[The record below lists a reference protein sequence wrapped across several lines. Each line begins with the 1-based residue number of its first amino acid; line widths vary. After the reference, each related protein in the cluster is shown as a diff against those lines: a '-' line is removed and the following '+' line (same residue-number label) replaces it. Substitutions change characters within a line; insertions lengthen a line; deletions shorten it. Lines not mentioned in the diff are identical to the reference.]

1 LQFPT
6 AFWHQLATAM
16 EAESLTL
23 PSTIRAMFVGG
34 EKMLAQRLISWWRLL
49 PPGLRFINAYGPT
62 ETTVAA
68 TICQL
73 PEEAPIDDSLREVP
87 LGRPLVHA
95 RGYVLDRELR
105 PVPIG
110 VTGEMLVGGLGLAR
124 GYLDRPALTAEKFVP
139 NPYAGMWGQPGERLY
154 RTGDLVRLLPGG
166 LLEFVGRADGQ
177 MKLRGYRIEPGE
189 IEATL
194 AGHPGVGQVVVL
206 AREDAA
212 GDVRLVAYAAAKGE
226 PVPEPAALRDYLA
239 ARLPS
244 YMVPQTVHVLPEMPV
259 SAQGK
264 VDRLAL
270 ARLAPVVRRE
280 RTAWAAPRNEV
291 EQRIAAVWRELF
303 GLNDLNGPDGIGA
316 DDNFFD
322 SGGSSLLLV
331 KLHSRLQKALER
343 TFPLVEIFKHPTI
356 RTLAASLESGQPARP
371 ALDKARTRTD
381 TRRESMRQM
390 QQLREQRRG
399 RTRER

>member
-1 LQFPT
+1 
-6 AFWHQLATAM
+6 
-16 EAESLTL
+16 
-23 PSTIRAMFVGG
+23 
-34 EKMLAQRLISWWRLL
+34 
-49 PPGLRFINAYGPT
+49 
-62 ETTVAA
+62 VAA
-68 TICQL
+68 TLCQL
-73 PEEAPIDDSLREVP
+73 PGDAPIDDTLREVP
-87 LGRPLVHA
+87 LGRPLVHS

-110 VTGEMLVGGLGLAR
+110 VTGELLIGGLGLAR

-139 NPYAGMWGQPGERLY
+139 NPYAGLWGRPGERLY

-194 AGHPGVGQVVVL
+194 AGHPAVSQVVVL
-206 AREDAA
+206 AREDPA

-226 PVPEPAALRDYLA
+226 PAPEPEALRDYLEE
-239 ARLPS
+239 RLPA
-244 YMVPQTVHVLPEMPV
+244 YMVPQTVHVLAELPV

-270 ARLAPVVRRE
+270 ARLAPETRRE
-280 RTAWAAPRNEV
+280 RKTWAAPQNEV
-291 EQRIAAVWRELF
+291 EERIAAVWRELF
-303 GLNDLNGPDGIGA
+303 GLNGLQGLNGLDDPNGIGV

-356 RTLAASLESGQPARP
+356 RTLAASLEAGQTARP
-371 ALDKARTRTD
+371 SLDKARARTD

-390 QQLREQRRG
+390 QQLRDQRRG
-399 RTRER
+399 RTKER

>member
-1 LQFPT
+1 
-6 AFWHQLATAM
+6 M
-16 EAESLTL
+16 EAESLVL
-23 PSTIRAMFVGG
+23 PPTIRAMFVGG
-34 EKMLAQRLISWWRLL
+34 EKMLAQSLVSWWKLL

-68 TICQL
+68 TLCQL
-73 PEEAPIDDSLREVP
+73 PGDMPIDDNLREVP

-95 RGYVLDRELR
+95 RGYVLDRALR

-110 VTGEMLVGGLGLAR
+110 VTGELLIGGLSLAR
-124 GYLDRPALTAEKFVP
+124 GYMDRPALTAEKFVP
-139 NPYAGMWGQPGERLY
+139 NPYAGMWGRPGERLY

-177 MKLRGYRIEPGE
+177 MKIRGYRIELGE

-194 AGHPGVGQVVVL
+194 AGHAGVGQAVVL

-212 GDVRLVAYAAAKGE
+212 GDVRLVAYVAAKSE
-226 PVPEPAALRDYLA
+226 PAPEPAALRDYLKE
-239 ARLPS
+239 RLPS
-244 YMVPQTVHVLPEMPV
+244 YMMPQAVHVLPEMPV

-270 ARLAPVVRRE
+270 ARLTPAVHRE
-280 RTAWAAPRNEV
+280 RTAWAAPQNEM
-291 EQRIAAVWRELF
+291 EERIAAVWRELF
-303 GLNDLNGPDGIGA
+303 GLEDSNGLGV

-356 RTLAASLESGQPARP
+356 RTLAASLEAGQPAKP
-371 ALDKARTRTD
+371 SLDKARARTD

-399 RTRER
+399 RTR